1 MMPGPTHRP
10 TAMSPDDLL
19 GRIAVEQAILHLF
32 DRLDADDAAGVAEAF
47 ASDGVWHH
55 GGRASIGPAA
65 VAAEMGRRPTGRR
78 TVHLVSNLVVVKI
91 GPVEARVTF
100 NTLTYAGPTPPD
112 PQPAVLELPIALD
125 RYACVLTN
133 DGGVWLV
140 TRLESER
147 LFAPAR

>member
-1 MMPGPTHRP
+1 
-10 TAMSPDDLL
+10 MSPGDLL

-32 DRLDADDAAGVAEAF
+32 DRLDAGDAAGVAGAF
-47 ASDGVWHH
+47 APHGIWHH
-55 GGRASIGPAA
+55 GGRACAGPAA
-65 VAAEMGRRPTGRR
+65 IVAEMGRRPAGRR
-78 TVHLVSNLVVVKI
+78 TVHLVSNLVVVQI
-91 GPVEARVTF
+91 GPMEAQVTF
-100 NTLTYAGPTPPD
+100 NTLTYAGRTPPD